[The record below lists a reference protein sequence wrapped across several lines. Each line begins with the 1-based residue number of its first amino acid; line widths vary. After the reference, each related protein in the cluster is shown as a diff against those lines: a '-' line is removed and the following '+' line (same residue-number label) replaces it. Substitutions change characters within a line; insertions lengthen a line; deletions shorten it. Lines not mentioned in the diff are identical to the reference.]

1 MPTVIFYAFD
11 LEDLTSWVGRRDARA
26 LEAAWTALREDEDA
40 DWEPQEL
47 QVLDR
52 LLSRMVMEG
61 ILYQGLDSE
70 ERYYLTQ
77 LLIDLFDEFV
87 DSEALSDD
95 WPLTAIEQ
103 ALAPGRRD
111 AAASKLVDFLLLG
124 RTLDGEETLWKRGDD
139 IENLVPY
146 LGYVTR
152 AELPA
157 LEAALG
163 TGPGGRRLPGA
174 RRAVAAACRACIE
187 SEQDLLA
194 LVSDSGCV

>member
-1 MPTVIFYAFD
+1 MPSIIFYAVD
-11 LEDLTSWVGRRDARA
+11 LEDLTNWVGRRDERA
-26 LEAAWTALREDEDA
+26 LEAARSMLREDEEA
-40 DWEPQEL
+40 DWEPEEL

-95 WPLTAIEQ
+95 WPLTAIEE
-103 ALAPGRRD
+103 ALAPARRD

-124 RTLDGEETLWKRGDD
+124 RPFNGD
-139 IENLVPY
+139 
-146 LGYVTR
+146 
-152 AELPA
+152 
-157 LEAALG
+157 
-163 TGPGGRRLPGA
+163 
-174 RRAVAAACRACIE
+174 
-187 SEQDLLA
+187 
-194 LVSDSGCV
+194 